1 MPIDRGDRGRSGAPL
16 NELPPGSPRASGRD
30 LYEDPRGSEGARI
43 GSGSLAA
50 GRRLGF
56 VGREKE
62 SILEAD
68 SGFRSRVW
76 FQERR
81 GSSAEQ

>member
-30 LYEDPRGSEGARI
+30 LYEDPRGSGGARI

-50 GRRLGF
+50 GRRLGI

-62 SILEAD
+62 TISEVD
-68 SGFRSRVW
+68 SGLRSRVW